1 MDKIKIK
8 SNWPNAL
15 RWFLV
20 QNLESFTPW
29 HFLENEGDFEFAAN
43 AFQRESLSDS
53 RIFVF
58 ASRQDNDHFA
68 GLEIVDGII
77 TDKVILFHPSFS
89 AHSNEK
95 HWDIVHQVFGDVFD
109 FVSEQVIP
117 DMKIWALTEDASEI

>member
-1 MDKIKIK
+1 MDQIKIK

-43 AFQRESLSDS
+43 AFQRESLGNS

-58 ASRQDNDHFA
+58 ARRQDNDQFA
-68 GLEIVDGII
+68 GLEIVDGNI
-77 TDKVILFHPSFS
+77 TDKVIVFHPSFS
-89 AHSNEK
+89 TSSNEK
-95 HWDIVHQVFGDVFD
+95 HWDIVNQVFGDVFD

-117 DMKIWALTEDASEI
+117 DMKMWALTEDASEI

>member
-1 MDKIKIK
+1 MDQIKIK

-29 HFLENEGDFEFAAN
+29 HFIENEGDFEFAAN
-43 AFQRESLSDS
+43 AFQRESLGDS

-58 ASRQDNDHFA
+58 ARRQDNDQFA
-68 GLEIVDGII
+68 GLEIVDGNI
-77 TDKVILFHPSFS
+77 TDEVIVFHPSFS
-89 AHSNEK
+89 TSTNEK
-95 HWDIVHQVFGDVFD
+95 HWDIVNQVFGDVFD

-117 DMKIWALTEDASEI
+117 DMKMWALTEDASEI

>member
-1 MDKIKIK
+1 MDQIKIK

-29 HFLENEGDFEFAAN
+29 HFIENEGDFEFAAN
-43 AFQRESLSDS
+43 AFQRESLGDS

-58 ASRQDNDHFA
+58 ARRQDNDQFA
-68 GLEIVDGII
+68 GLEIVDGNI
-77 TDKVILFHPSFS
+77 TDKVIVFHPSFS
-89 AHSNEK
+89 TSSNEK
-95 HWDIVHQVFGDVFD
+95 HWDIVNQVFGDVFE

-117 DMKIWALTEDASEI
+117 DMKMWALTEDASEI

>member
-1 MDKIKIK
+1 MDQIKIK

-58 ASRQDNDHFA
+58 ASREDNDHFA
-68 GLEIVDGII
+68 GLEIVDGNI
-77 TDKVILFHPSFS
+77 TDKVIVFHPSFS

-95 HWDIVHQVFGDVFD
+95 NWDIVNQVFGDVFD
-109 FVSEQVIP
+109 LVSELVIP
-117 DMKIWALTEDASEI
+117 DMKMWALTEDASEI

>member
-1 MDKIKIK
+1 MDQIKVK

-43 AFQRESLSDS
+43 AFQRESLGDS
-53 RIFVF
+53 CIFVF
-58 ASRQDNDHFA
+58 ARRQDNDQFA
-68 GLEIVDGII
+68 GLEIVDGNI
-77 TDKVILFHPSFS
+77 TDKVIVFHPSFS
-89 AHSNEK
+89 TSSNEK
-95 HWDIVHQVFGDVFD
+95 HWDIVNQVFGDVFE

-117 DMKIWALTEDASEI
+117 DMKMWALTEDASEI